1 MFHPSVA
8 GHDVVPPTPAPV
20 AEALGAAR
28 GALTL
33 PALAVHRPP
42 RGDGGTV
49 RVLPGY
55 LTGDATT
62 VAVRGTLRVLGYRAA
77 GWGLGVN
84 RGDVPRL
91 AGRVAELVDRDAA
104 ESGRP
109 VRLVGWSLG
118 GVIAREAARL
128 RPDAVSHVVT
138 MGSPI
143 VGGPVYTAAATSY
156 AADGWDLDQVAAT
169 VAARNAEPMPVP
181 VTALY
186 SRDDTVVAWQACLDP
201 NPLSPTRHIEV
212 PGRHAE
218 LGFSPRV
225 LRVVAQALADGG

>member
-1 MFHPSVA
+1 M
-8 GHDVVPPTPAPV
+8 VPPTPAPL
-20 AEALGAAR
+20 AEALGVAR
-28 GALTL
+28 GIATL
-33 PALAVHRPP
+33 PALALRRPP
-42 RGDGGTV
+42 RGDGGMV

-55 LTGDATT
+55 LTGDSAT
-62 VAVRGTLRVLGYRAA
+62 VVVRGTLRALGYRTA

-84 RGDVPRL
+84 RGDVPAL
-91 AGRVAELVDRDAA
+91 AARVAELVDRDVAA
-104 ESGRP
+104 SGRP

-128 RPDAVSHVVT
+128 RPAAVAHVVT
-138 MGSPI
+138 MGSPV

-156 AADGWDLDQVAAT
+156 AADGWDLDAVAAM
-169 VAARNAEPMPVP
+169 VARRNAEPMPVP
-181 VTALY
+181 VTALF

-218 LGFSPRV
+218 LGVSPRV
-225 LRVVAQALADGG
+225 LRVVAKALADGP

>member
-20 AEALGAAR
+20 AEAIGVAR
-28 GALTL
+28 GMATL
-33 PALAVHRPP
+33 PSLALRRPP
-42 RGDGGTV
+42 RGDGGIV

-55 LTGDATT
+55 LTGDSAT
-62 VAVRGTLRVLGYRAA
+62 VVMRGTLRALGYRSA

-84 RGDVPRL
+84 RGNVPVL
-91 AGRVAELVDRDAA
+91 AGQVAALVGRDAE

-128 RPDAVSHVVT
+128 RPEAVSHVVT
-138 MGSPI
+138 LGTPI

-156 AADGWDLDQVAAT
+156 AADGWDLDEVAAT

-181 VTALY
+181 VTALF

-225 LRVVAQALADGG
+225 LRVVAQALADGA